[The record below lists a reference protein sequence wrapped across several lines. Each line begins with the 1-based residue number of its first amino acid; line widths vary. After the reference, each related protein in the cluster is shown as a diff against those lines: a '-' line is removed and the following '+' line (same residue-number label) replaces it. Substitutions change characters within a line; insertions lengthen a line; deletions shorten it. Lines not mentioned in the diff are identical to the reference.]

1 MLETLRRVRES
12 TIRVFELQINTSPA
26 QELPRESTRNCR
38 RVGRQNG
45 DLSQYALRLVENAE
59 LSQHRPSVV
68 VDFFPGQTIIDVERV
83 HTAKR
88 ELDSSPGRR
97 KTTPPAE
104 VRTANHDFNE
114 NCVLCNMLVVYLDF

>member
-1 MLETLRRVRES
+1 M
-12 TIRVFELQINTSPA
+12 NTSPA

-38 RVGRQNG
+38 GVGRQNG
-45 DLSQYALRLVENAE
+45 DLSQYALRLLENAE
-59 LSQHRPSVV
+59 LSQHRPGVV
-68 VDFFPGQTIIDVERV
+68 VDFFPARRSSTSNVY
-83 HTAKR
+83 TPAKR

-114 NCVLCNMLVVYLDF
+114 NCVLCNMLALYLDS